1 MTDNKIIDSDRMN
14 KAVENKMKGYLS
26 FLRMSG
32 RTISDELKEEKMKE
46 IKKQVRQEILIT
58 QMMF

>member
-1 MTDNKIIDSDRMN
+1 MTDKIIDSDKIN

-46 IKKQVRQEILIT
+46 IKKQIRQETLLA
-58 QMMF
+58 QMML

>member
-1 MTDNKIIDSDRMN
+1 MTDKIIDSDKIN

-32 RTISDELKEEKMKE
+32 RTISDELKEEKIKE
-46 IKKQVRQEILIT
+46 IKKQIRQETLLA
-58 QMMF
+58 QMML

>member
-1 MTDNKIIDSDRMN
+1 MTDKIIDSDKIN

-32 RTISDELKEEKMKE
+32 RTISDELKEEKMKGKKYKIE
-46 IKKQVRQEILIT
+46 IAR
-58 QMMF
+58 

>member
-1 MTDNKIIDSDRMN
+1 MTDKIIDSDKIK
-14 KAVENKMKGYLS
+14 KAVDNKMKGYLS

-46 IKKQVRQEILIT
+46 IKKQIRQETLLA
-58 QMMF
+58 QMML